1 MPPLNPMITVGSL
14 ARSSSVALRL
24 AITASP
30 SGFPWVFGGF
40 GGRATTGTC
49 SVQGSS
55 LRWANRTDRPTR
67 AFPIR
72 ICEHM
77 FVGESGSPGAKFW
90 RAIGNQNVIAA
101 EAAAFEMKQTYPLPL
116 DFAIALVDLY
126 AEKRDPKFEP
136 AALRYLERYI
146 TEARPSL
153 VDLAAAAALLA
164 ERVAR

>member
-1 MPPLNPMITVGSL
+1 
-14 ARSSSVALRL
+14 
-24 AITASP
+24 
-30 SGFPWVFGGF
+30 
-40 GGRATTGTC
+40 
-49 SVQGSS
+49 
-55 LRWANRTDRPTR
+55 
-67 AFPIR
+67 
-72 ICEHM
+72 M
-77 FVGESGSPGAKFW
+77 FVGEAGSPGAKFW